1 MQKQHAAVMTANTSD
16 SNAFYVALSVHTNV
30 EITQM
35 QKPNANSQDAADQT
49 ICARKKTHIHT
60 NNTDTHLPIQWRES
74 AQQRNQTKC
83 NTISHFKFALENG
96 LFIYATNII
105 I

>member
-16 SNAFYVALSVHTNV
+16 SNALYVALSVHTNV

-60 NNTDTHLPIQWRES
+60 NNTDTHLPIQWRE
-74 AQQRNQTKC
+74 RTTEKPN
-83 NTISHFKFALENG
+83 EM
-96 LFIYATNII
+96 
-105 I
+105 

>member
-49 ICARKKTHIHT
+49 ICARKKHTHTHKHRRHT
-60 NNTDTHLPIQWRES
+60 FTDSMERKRTTEKPNEM
-74 AQQRNQTKC
+74 
-83 NTISHFKFALENG
+83 
-96 LFIYATNII
+96 
-105 I
+105 